1 MKTRFLLCSL
11 ALVAAGT
18 AHAQDSSDKAFD
30 GPKIGVSAGIGRTSI
45 DKPVAGET
53 ARLDDSNKS
62 FDWRGYLG
70 YDVQTDSNIVLGV
83 ELGLGG
89 GGRTFDRKV
98 GATSVKTNPGR
109 TFDASARVGYAL
121 GNRAL
126 LFGKAGWARQNF
138 DLTATSRA
146 VGGPKPATT
155 KIKEDGFLFGGGAEV
170 ALTPAFA
177 IRGEFDRVKFSDEV
191 KRDRFLLGGVMRF

>member
-1 MKTRFLLCSL
+1 MDEGCVEPVVNSGSRTRPGIGTTSTAPPHSSARSPQSVDQDRSVLEYPMKTKILLSSL

-18 AHAQDSSDKAFD
+18 AQAQDSSEKTFD
-30 GPKIGVSAGIGRTSI
+30 GPKVGVSAGISRTSI

-83 ELGLGG
+83 ELGMGG

-98 GATSVKTNPGR
+98 GATSVRTNPGR

-126 LFGKAGWARQNF
+126 LLPSA
-138 DLTATSRA
+138 
-146 VGGPKPATT
+146 
-155 KIKEDGFLFGGGAEV
+155 
-170 ALTPAFA
+170 
-177 IRGEFDRVKFSDEV
+177 
-191 KRDRFLLGGVMRF
+191 

>member
-1 MKTRFLLCSL
+1 MKTKILLCSV

-18 AHAQDSSDKAFD
+18 AQAQDRSEKAFD
-30 GPKIGVSAGIGRTSI
+30 GPKVGASAGISRVSI

-53 ARLDDSNKS
+53 ARLDVSNKG

-98 GATSVKTNPGR
+98 GATSIKTNPGR
-109 TFDASARVGYAL
+109 TLDASARVGYAL

-138 DLTATSRA
+138 DLTATPRA
-146 VGGPKPATT
+146 VGAKPVTT

-177 IRGEFDRVKFSDEV
+177 IRGEFDRVKFSDDV
-191 KRDRFLLGGVMRF
+191 KRNRFLLGGVMRF